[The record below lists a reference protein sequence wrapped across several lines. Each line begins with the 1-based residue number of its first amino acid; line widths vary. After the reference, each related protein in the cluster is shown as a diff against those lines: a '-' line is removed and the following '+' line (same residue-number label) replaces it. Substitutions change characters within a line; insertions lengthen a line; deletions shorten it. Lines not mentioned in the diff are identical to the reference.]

1 MMQKYGKL
9 VKRVKCIIQNKFIN
23 FTLIPLKKKF
33 LFTETYRRVIFSDEN
48 FVRNEQKKSFID
60 VMSFLN
66 LMLARYLIYFQ

>member
-9 VKRVKCIIQNKFIN
+9 VKRVKYIIQNNFIN

-48 FVRNEQKKSFID
+48 FVRNEQKKFIE
-60 VMSFLN
+60 VMSLLK
-66 LMLARYLIYFQ
+66 LMLARYLIYCQ